1 MVPKPPTCMQNRMTS
16 FPKNDQVSLVFA
28 TTNPVTQEAELE
40 VNRALTKP
48 TDLPLA
54 LARGRVNN
62 RAPIKM
68 RQAKLTPK
76 IRGGFLFNF
85 SNTFSS
91 TLLFPR

>member
-1 MVPKPPTCMQNRMTS
+1 MTS

>member
-1 MVPKPPTCMQNRMTS
+1 MTS

-68 RQAKLTPK
+68 RQAKLIPK